1 MSCLNI
7 RITKYNSKVFS
18 FSSDR
23 LKNIDV
29 KIDNIIL
36 KLPIQITTNS
46 RLEAF
51 IDKKYDNLKVSVNKI
66 CLDNFELPVVT
77 YTRKK
82 PIQISFGLVCST
94 EELVYMNVSPETV
107 QWLTPD
113 MGIIYEVTSN
123 VNWQID
129 Y

>member
-1 MSCLNI
+1 MNK
-7 RITKYNSKVFS
+7 RFK
-18 FSSDR
+18 
-23 LKNIDV
+23 
-29 KIDNIIL
+29 KILLTLLFFTTVIL
-36 KLPIQITTNS
+36 AGRVLAANTTT
-46 RLEAF
+46 EGK
-51 IDKKYDNLKVSVNKI
+51 ISVNKV

>member
-7 RITKYNSKVFS
+7 RITNYNSKVFS
-18 FSSDR
+18 FSSDII
-23 LKNIDV
+23 KNIDV
-29 KIDNIIL
+29 KIDNIVL
-36 KLPIQITTNS
+36 KLPIQIISNN
-46 RLEAF
+46 RLKAF
-51 IDKKYDNLKVSVNKI
+51 IDKNYDNLKVSVNKV
-66 CLDNFELPVVT
+66 CLDNFELPVLT

-94 EELVYMNVSPETV
+94 AELIYMNVSPETV